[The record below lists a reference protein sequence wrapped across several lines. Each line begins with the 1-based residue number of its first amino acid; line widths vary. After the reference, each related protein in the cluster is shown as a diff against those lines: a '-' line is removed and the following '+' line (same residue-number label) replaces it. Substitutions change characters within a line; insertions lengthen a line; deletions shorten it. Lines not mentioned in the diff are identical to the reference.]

1 VRTLYARIL
10 LWCFGTLLFS
20 LFAFFAISRP
30 IQDRA
35 AGRRGPFEGMH
46 ALELDQAR
54 QAYLDGGSA
63 RLAAY
68 LEQLHGYFGVE
79 HYLLDAQGRDLVSG
93 VDRAEMLR
101 AERNEMRG
109 PPRPVNGRMTMARAS
124 SDGRFHLVVIAPPP
138 LPLSNLMP
146 YYLLVLAA
154 VAVLCWVLAAYIASP
169 LRSLA
174 GAVDRFGRGD
184 LSARVHFARRDEIGN
199 LARSFNAMAE
209 RIETL
214 LTAERRLLQDVSH
227 ELRSPLARLS
237 FAAEL
242 TRNAPDRDAA
252 VARMMKEIERLAKLV
267 GALLEVTRAEGD
279 AASRRSEDVR
289 LDEIVAGIVQ
299 DCRLEAEVRGCRIA
313 FDGFSPAVV
322 CGDPELLRRA
332 VENVLRNAVRY
343 APENSAVE
351 VSLEARG
358 ESVDLAIRDYGPG
371 VPDAL
376 LPKLFDP
383 FFRVDDSR
391 DPATGGVGLGL
402 AIACRAVRLHHGE
415 LVAENAHPGLL
426 VTMRLPGAAVP
437 ETAGVRAS
445 G

>member
-1 VRTLYARIL
+1 MRTLYARIL

-20 LFAFFAISRP
+20 LFAFVAISRP

-68 LEQLHGYFGVE
+68 LEQLRGYFGVE

-93 VDRAEMLR
+93 VDRSEMLR
-101 AERNEMRG
+101 AERDEMG
-109 PPRPVNGRMTMARAS
+109 GPPPRPVDGRMSMAARTS

-146 YYLLVLAA
+146 YYLLVLGA

-174 GAVDRFGRGD
+174 GAVDRFGQGD
-184 LSARVHFARRDEIGN
+184 LSARVHFTRRDEIGN

-242 TRNAPDRDAA
+242 TRTAPDRDAA

-279 AASRRSEDVR
+279 AASRRSEEVR
-289 LDEIVAGIVQ
+289 LDEVVAEIVQ
-299 DCRLEAEVRGCRIA
+299 DCRLEAEVHCCRIV
-313 FDGFSPAVV
+313 FDGLSPAVV

-343 APENSAVE
+343 APATSAVE
-351 VSLEARG
+351 VRLEARG
-358 ESVDLAIRDYGPG
+358 ASVDLAIRDYGPG

-391 DPATGGVGLGL
+391 DSATGGVGLGL

-426 VTMRLPGAAVP
+426 VTMRLPAASVH
-437 ETAGVRAS
+437 GLGAS